1 MSLFWNAGL
10 SKDQLT
16 NTETGSFIG
25 CATLGGISVADEDIG
40 PFTSIGSFPSGN
52 SGRVSHALALSG
64 PCFTFDTACSSS

>member
-16 NTETGSFIG
+16 NSETGSFIG
-25 CATLGGISVADEDIG
+25 CATLRGISVADEDIG

-52 SGRVSHALALSG
+52 SERVSRALALSG
-64 PCFTFDTACSSS
+64 PCFTFDTAWSSS